1 MPRRT
6 MRRLTV
12 LLAFAGGFF
21 AVAALLRRT
30 TGRGHERV
38 DLYYADGSMTTLT
51 DDSPDSARLLGLA
64 REAIHAA
71 QGRA

>member
-1 MPRRT
+1 

-21 AVAALLRRT
+21 AVGALLRRT
-30 TGRGHERV
+30 TGRGRERV
-38 DLYYADGSMTTLT
+38 DLYYADGSMKTLV
-51 DDSPDSARLLGLA
+51 DGSADSARLLGLA

-71 QGRA
+71 RA

>member
-1 MPRRT
+1 
-6 MRRLTV
+6 MRRFTL

-30 TGRGHERV
+30 TGRGRERV
-38 DLYYADGSMTTLT
+38 DLYYADGSMKTLA
-51 DDSPDSARLLGLA
+51 DGSVELARLLGLA

-71 QGRA
+71 RV

>member
-1 MPRRT
+1 

-30 TGRGHERV
+30 TGRGRERV
-38 DLYYADGSMTTLT
+38 DLYYADGSMKTLA
-51 DDSPDSARLLGLA
+51 DGSVDAARLLGLA
-64 REAIHAA
+64 RDAILAA
-71 QGRA
+71 RT

>member
-1 MPRRT
+1 

-30 TGRGHERV
+30 TGGGRERV
-38 DLYYADGSMTTLT
+38 DLYYADGSMKTLA
-51 DDSPDSARLLGLA
+51 DSSADATRLLGLA

-71 QGRA
+71 RA

>member
-1 MPRRT
+1 

-21 AVAALLRRT
+21 AVGALLRRT
-30 TGRGHERV
+30 TGRGRERV
-38 DLYYADGSMTTLT
+38 DLYYADGSMKTLV
-51 DDSPDSARLLGLA
+51 DGSADSARLLDLA

-71 QGRA
+71 RA

>member
-1 MPRRT
+1 

-21 AVAALLRRT
+21 AVGALLRRT
-30 TGRGHERV
+30 TGRGRERV
-38 DLYYADGSMTTLT
+38 DLYYADGSV
-51 DDSPDSARLLGLA
+51 DAARLLSLA

-71 QGRA
+71 RA